1 MAYQATVLPVM
12 IASPS
17 DVPQERKIV
26 REVLHEWNDIH
37 ALREKV
43 ILAPTAWETHSSP
56 ELGARPQELINNR
69 LLKHCDILIGVF
81 WTRIGTPTGEQA
93 SGTVEEILRHAEEG
107 KPALVYFSSAPVA
120 PESLDIAQW
129 TEVQSFRKKCELLG
143 IIEKYASLDD
153 FRTKLHRQI
162 QISLASSEYIKG
174 LIGSAKAS
182 PEEAAPKVS
191 LSEWAARLL
200 SAAAKD
206 DGVILSVERMDG
218 YSIQIGGFNFDGKD
232 PRRGARLKAALQE
245 LLSLGFI
252 TSSDSAG
259 IVYDLTH
266 LGWEA
271 ADSLPS

>member
-17 DVPQERKIV
+17 DVSQERKIV

-120 PESLDIAQW
+120 PESIDITQW
-129 TEVQSFRKKCELLG
+129 TEVQRFKEKCQSLG
-143 IIEKYASLDD
+143 IIEKYSSLED

-162 QISLASSEYIKG
+162 QISLASSEYVKG
-174 LIGSAKAS
+174 LIGAPQLSALEVS
-182 PEEAAPKVS
+182 EEVA
-191 LSEWAARLL
+191 LSDCAARLL
-200 SAAAKD
+200 TTAAQE
-206 DGVILSVERMDG
+206 DGVILSVDRLDG
-218 YSIQIGGFNFDGKD
+218 YSVQIGQTEFDGED
-232 PRRGARLKAALQE
+232 PRRGAQLKAALEE
-245 LLSLGFI
+245 LVLCGFV
-252 TSSDSAG
+252 TSSDSTG

-266 LGWEA
+266 SGWEA
-271 ADSLPS
+271 SDSLRS